1 MTSGAGWS
9 ICIRAEVEA
18 KVEVEA
24 QVKTEAK
31 AKVEVEAEWRPVPGA
46 GFGMK
51 ESVCC
56 EWFPF

>member
-1 MTSGAGWS
+1 MTSGAGWN

-18 KVEVEA
+18 KVEIEAEVE
-24 QVKTEAK
+24 
-31 AKVEVEAEWRPVPGA
+31 AKVEVEAERRLVPGA

-56 EWFPF
+56 ECCPFL